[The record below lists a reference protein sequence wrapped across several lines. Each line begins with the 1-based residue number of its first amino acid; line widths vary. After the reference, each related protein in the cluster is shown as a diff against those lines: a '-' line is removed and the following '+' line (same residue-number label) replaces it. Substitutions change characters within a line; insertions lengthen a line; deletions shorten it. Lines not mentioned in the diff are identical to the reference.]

1 MILRTL
7 QPEDKFQEF
16 AASCSWQ
23 IGRSAD
29 SKIDFIVMDTVPGNK
44 RAEVNQETQKSTIS
58 RYSCRIVVDRSPP
71 HTARVFAAGFDKS
84 SNIFLGVSDHDDI
97 SSLIN

>member
-1 MILRTL
+1 MNDNL
-7 QPEDKFQEF
+7 F
-16 AASCSWQ
+16 ASCSWQ

-44 RAEVNQETQKSTIS
+44 RDEVNQETQKSTIS

-84 SNIFLGVSDHDDI
+84 SNIFLGVSGHNKVF
-97 SSLIN
+97 SLKTR